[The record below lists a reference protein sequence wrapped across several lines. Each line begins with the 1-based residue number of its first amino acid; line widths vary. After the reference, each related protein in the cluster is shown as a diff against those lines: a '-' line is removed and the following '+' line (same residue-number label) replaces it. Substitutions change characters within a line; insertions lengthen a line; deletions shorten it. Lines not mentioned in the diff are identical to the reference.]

1 MSEQSISVIV
11 PTYKRAHLLSLT
23 LPTYLQPE
31 TSELIVVDDCS
42 PDKTREVVES
52 LAADDPRIRY
62 IRTDANRKQPHAKN
76 LGISHAHG
84 EYLYFGDDDSVLL
97 PGSLERLITTL
108 HDYGALI
115 VGACAP
121 YITRLSKD
129 KDFSSI
135 FEEILGEIEQ
145 SERLQ
150 KTKINKRLIDPVSLE
165 ARFDIRTKEPVE
177 VPFVQASFLVSREL
191 AEKIG
196 FDEHYFGN
204 CYREETDFL
213 IRAHNTGAKII
224 YEPRAIQANL
234 PRSIAIGGA
243 HDGSSNFLI
252 RKLSYFKSAL
262 GNNWYFLTKNK
273 EDLQKAFGLNISPL
287 HRQAVFAMIIMRVIV
302 SYPLRKVIGHE
313 L

>member
-1 MSEQSISVIV
+1 M
-11 PTYKRAHLLSLT
+11 
-23 LPTYLQPE
+23 
-31 TSELIVVDDCS
+31 VDDCS
-42 PDKTREVVES
+42 PDTTREVVES

-165 ARFDIRTKEPVE
+165 ARFNIRTKEPVE

-191 AEKIG
+191 AEKIC
-196 FDEHYFGN
+196 FDSTTLAIAIVKRPIFNPSAQH
-204 CYREETDFL
+204 R
-213 IRAHNTGAKII
+213 RKII
-224 YEPRAIQANL
+224 YEPRAIRPIFHARL
-234 PRSIAIGGA
+234 LLVERTMVLAIF
-243 HDGSSNFLI
+243 D
-252 RKLSYFKSAL
+252 
-262 GNNWYFLTKNK
+262 
-273 EDLQKAFGLNISPL
+273 
-287 HRQAVFAMIIMRVIV
+287 
-302 SYPLRKVIGHE
+302 
-313 L
+313 